1 MSLCSL
7 FSPASNSFL
16 PCPTINN
23 FISKILQNLDYQQQ
37 DKFQILELFT
47 DLIKK
52 PISLESLPK
61 LLQVLLSVSLSLAAF
76 FSPPPR
82 SDQFP
87 EIGSYAA
94 AGCTVTHFPW
104 KKKEKIHEQKRNSLS
119 GDSFKN
125 PCSLC
130 CISSLFYCARKQS
143 TTTTTTTSTER
154 RVRERHSRVSCT
166 RSWES
171 VKGAI
176 ASLAGILKPQFWGAK
191 KIAKKATLIPKF
203 GETSLSLFFF
213 PIQESPNFSQNFFL
227 RGGEGRVWRQFCV
240 SWLLF

>member
-1 MSLCSL
+1 
-7 FSPASNSFL
+7 
-16 PCPTINN
+16 
-23 FISKILQNLDYQQQ
+23 
-37 DKFQILELFT
+37 
-47 DLIKK
+47 
-52 PISLESLPK
+52 
-61 LLQVLLSVSLSLAAF
+61 LAAF

-104 KKKEKIHEQKRNSLS
+104 KKKRKNPWTKRNSLS
-119 GDSFKN
+119 GDSIKN

-143 TTTTTTTSTER
+143 TTTSTER

-191 KIAKKATLIPKF
+191 KIAKK
-203 GETSLSLFFF
+203 
-213 PIQESPNFSQNFFL
+213 
-227 RGGEGRVWRQFCV
+227 RH
-240 SWLLF
+240 